1 MLYFFDNASQTLAPR
16 TPYVANYG
24 GTPSAITI
32 LPAIGATNVLQRF
45 LFQPNPSDYPFDSQS
60 LEIALEDNTG
70 LSVQNLTFYWLP
82 RLSGVSSDLRLKG
95 WTWDP
100 NTQGNAIVRNRTYYG
115 GVYTVSEISWIF
127 VVTRAK
133 IVAVQVLLPPIF
145 VLVSVLI
152 SFIMPITAS
161 ITRIGI
167 VGSAL
172 ISEVSL
178 HNGFK
183 AANGTV
189 GTMYVIS
196 SYLFP
201 NSKSFILI

>member
-1 MLYFFDNASQTLAPR
+1 MT
-16 TPYVANYG
+16 
-24 GTPSAITI
+24 
-32 LPAIGATNVLQRF
+32 F
-45 LFQPNPSDYPFDSQS
+45 LFSPDPSEYPFDSQS

-70 LSVQNLTFYWLP
+70 LTIQNQTFYWLP
-82 RLSGVSSDLRLKG
+82 QLSGVSSDLRLKG
-95 WTWDP
+95 WTWDA
-100 NTQGNAIVRNRTYYG
+100 NTQGKAVVRNRPYYG
-115 GVYTVSEISWIF
+115 GVYTVSEISWTF
-127 VVTRAK
+127 TVKRAK

-178 HNGFK
+178 HNGVK
-183 AANGTV
+183 SANGTV
-189 GTMYVIS
+189 GTLYVPQMDSHQSLSILKILMTNILMYSGCTLNVE
-196 SYLFP
+196 
-201 NSKSFILI
+201 